1 MKSLVVICA
10 LASAVVC
17 SAQTPAT
24 ITAHPESQGIA
35 IPRDFIGLS
44 FETGSLT
51 STPAFPGA
59 NVVFQRMVTQLGPG
73 VLRFGGNTVDQLTG
87 WMRGQRTSSTSA
99 SIITSSDADQ
109 AFAFARAAGWRV
121 LWSLN
126 LGHGDPATDADE
138 AAYVYQSASDV
149 LIGLEIGNEPN
160 LYHSN
165 GLRPSTYTLGDYI
178 SEWQTYGDAIQSKV
192 PSAVLTG
199 AAASGGGLAT
209 WTTPFAQQL
218 GSRIALLTQHLYPLT
233 PAETNPNASNA
244 ATIANI
250 LGDATR
256 TTEDADGSQLQ
267 AQRIPWRM
275 AETNSCN
282 NSGQQGVSDVF
293 ASALWG
299 VDYMFTLAGHNS
311 GGVNFHCG
319 SGGNYLPT
327 PIQAEGNQIIA
338 HPLYYAL
345 LLFRAAAQG
354 RMVPLDVA
362 ANGVN
367 LTAYGVVDNDDTLR
381 VTVINKDLAQNA
393 AVTLTAGSGYTRASV
408 MRLAAP
414 AVDSTTGVTLG
425 GATVAVDGSWSPAQ
439 LENGTVNG
447 GAFHTTVSA
456 GSAALVTL
464 SNSGARRGRCR
475 GECASR
481 MMSSAER

>member
-1 MKSLVVICA
+1 
-10 LASAVVC
+10 
-17 SAQTPAT
+17 
-24 ITAHPESQGIA
+24 
-35 IPRDFIGLS
+35 
-44 FETGSLT
+44 
-51 STPAFPGA
+51 
-59 NVVFQRMVTQLGPG
+59 
-73 VLRFGGNTVDQLTG
+73 
-87 WMRGQRTSSTSA
+87 
-99 SIITSSDADQ
+99 
-109 AFAFARAAGWRV
+109 
-121 LWSLN
+121 
-126 LGHGDPATDADE
+126 
-138 AAYVYQSASDV
+138 
-149 LIGLEIGNEPN
+149 
-160 LYHSN
+160 
-165 GLRPSTYTLGDYI
+165 
-178 SEWQTYGDAIQSKV
+178 
-192 PSAVLTG
+192 
-199 AAASGGGLAT
+199 
-209 WTTPFAQQL
+209 
-218 GSRIALLTQHLYPLT
+218 
-233 PAETNPNASNA
+233 
-244 ATIANI
+244 
-250 LGDATR
+250 
-256 TTEDADGSQLQ
+256 
-267 AQRIPWRM
+267 M